1 MKLLKQGAEAKIFL
15 DGNSIIKER
24 ISKSYRIKDIDKKLR
39 LYRTRSEAKILDK
52 CSSIINVPSLFNVDE
67 IGMKI
72 KMEFI
77 NGKLLRDLLND
88 LNEEEKKEIFFYIG
102 NEIAVLHDN
111 NIIHQDLTTS
121 NMVLFNKKVYFIDFG
136 LSFISDRVEDKA
148 VDLHLLKEALEA
160 KHFKNWEKLFKA
172 VCKGYSISKDNKKV
186 LEQLKKVESRGRY
199 KEKY

>member
-148 VDLHLLKEALEA
+148 VDLHLLKQALNA
-160 KHFKNWEKLFKA
+160 KHYLYAEECF
-172 VCKGYSISKDNKKV
+172 DNV
-186 LEQLKKVESRGRY
+186 LEGYRKSKNYSKIIERLDKVERRGKY
-199 KEKY
+199 K

>member
-148 VDLHLLKEALEA
+148 VDLHLLKQALNA
-160 KHFKNWEKLFKA
+160 KHYLYAEECF
-172 VCKGYSISKDNKKV
+172 DNV
-186 LEQLKKVESRGRY
+186 LEGYRKSKNYSKIIERLDKVERRGRY
-199 KEKY
+199 K

>member
-88 LNEEEKKEIFFYIG
+88 LNEEEKKEIFFDIG

-148 VDLHLLKEALEA
+148 VDLHLLKQALNA
-160 KHFKNWEKLFKA
+160 KHYLYAEECF
-172 VCKGYSISKDNKKV
+172 DNV
-186 LEQLKKVESRGRY
+186 LEGYRKSKNYSKIIERLDKVERRGKY
-199 KEKY
+199 K